1 MTRIKIS
8 LLIPFLLISI
18 LVNAQTPEVIGE
30 SISEKQKRVQYV
42 ENELIRPKQT
52 EFDGLLRNLNLYS
65 TTVYNW
71 NYSNFDDK
79 GKLQQHITKYQKIVD
94 NINSNGRL
102 FSLCNEIN
110 NLEKQINKNSSDNC
124 KNVSKQLMQA
134 KQNVSGAKARINQID
149 GLETKE
155 IATEIEHQNK
165 ISDLDKELEQANDKT
180 NSLDKELQALNNTSK
195 QQSLDDFL
203 ATNTNSAD
211 TDDFL
216 ASPSNNSSN
225 GSDDFLANDNEGSK
239 SDFLSESN
247 TANKDFKIEYKN
259 GLTGVLDSKG
269 KTLIPFKKWEI
280 EEYKNGIAKVRVLF
294 DEYKYEINNSEGYYG
309 TVYKTGFVDISGSF
323 LDDPLL
329 SVIGGCYGFEYR
341 LRLERSSDTRSEDEK
356 DKAWAR
362 YDRKR
367 ELLKRECFN
376 KFTQW
381 KINTIKKYQ

>member
-1 MTRIKIS
+1 MKIY
-8 LLIPFLLISI
+8 LLAPFIIFSI
-18 LVNAQTPEVIGE
+18 LANAQTAEVIGE
-30 SISEKQKRVQYV
+30 SDLTTEQKRVQHI
-42 ENELIRPKQT
+42 ENDLIRPKQD
-52 EFDGLLRNLNLYS
+52 EYKKLLIKLNLGTYVGKRGWEGTS
-65 TTVYNW
+65 
-71 NYSNFDDK
+71 DK
-79 GKLQQHITKYQKIVD
+79 VFINEMIDKHQAVIDKI
-94 NINSNGRL
+94 NLSRL
-102 FSLCNEIN
+102 RSLCN
-110 NLEKQINKNSSDNC
+110 D
-124 KNVSKQLMQA
+124 
-134 KQNVSGAKARINQID
+134 ID
-149 GLETKE
+149 GLESQIGKNRDACSRINTIIKDSNS
-155 IATEIEHQNK
+155 EIEKATRRLNK
-165 ISDLDKELEQANDKT
+165 LNGIERDDEAKESAHNITISDIEREIELADNKSKNLDSELKGLKSTNKT
-180 NSLDKELQALNNTSK
+180 K
-195 QQSLDDFL
+195 SLDDFL

-247 TANKDFKIEYKN
+247 TVNKDFKIEYKN
-259 GLTGVLDSKG
+259 GLTGVVDSKG

-294 DEYKYEINNSEGYYG
+294 DEYKYEINNSEGYHG

-323 LDDPLL
+323 LDDPLV
-329 SVIGGCYGFEYR
+329 SVIGGCYDFQYR